1 MGRTIKFSYG
11 GSVEELYNELSDKL
25 NVDDVDFQ
33 LDMGFFDIFTLLSV
47 DDVRPWVY
55 ETAMADLS
63 EQARLRGVSD
73 VGRLFVRT
81 EEIVSL
87 LDDGTYRY
95 TFDRYGSWL
104 DTNEYDFYYDFDEI
118 DEDVI
123 EGYVSKMVD
132 VLSSIEGITILD

>member
-1 MGRTIKFSYG
+1 MGRTIDFSYG
-11 GSVEELYNELSDKL
+11 GSVEDLYSEFSDTL
-25 NVDDVDFQ
+25 HVEDVDFQ
-33 LDMGFFDIFTLLSV
+33 LDTGFFDIFTLLSV
-47 DDVRPWVY
+47 DEVSPRVY

-118 DEDVI
+118 DDDVI

-132 VLSSIEGITILD
+132 LLSRIEGVTILD